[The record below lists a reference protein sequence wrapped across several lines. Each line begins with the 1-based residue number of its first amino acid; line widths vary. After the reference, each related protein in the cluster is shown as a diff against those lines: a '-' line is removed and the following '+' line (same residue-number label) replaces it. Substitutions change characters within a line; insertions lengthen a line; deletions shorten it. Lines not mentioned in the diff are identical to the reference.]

1 MTRNIGASA
10 RARLK
15 KYADEHKEE
24 FNLTLTHYGLERLLY
39 RMSISRHADT
49 FLLKGALLFSLWY
62 RHPHRPTRD
71 VDLLGFGPS
80 DIASLVA
87 IFREICAVAADDG
100 VKFGIDDIKGAEIRT
115 TTGYGGVRIDVPA
128 ELDGARMSL
137 QFDIA
142 FGDAVTPGP
151 EEVQYPVL
159 LQDMPAPK
167 LRAYPKYTAFAEK
180 LHAICLFGMV
190 NTRLKDYFDLHV
202 LLHEEALDPAKLH
215 RATTATFE
223 RRKMPMP
230 QAVPVGLT
238 DAFATD
244 TAKQTQWKAFLKK
257 NKLDPLDL
265 GSVVSEIREAL
276 AKLQAEGA
284 APSA

>member
-15 KYADEHKEE
+15 NYADEHKEE

-62 RHPHRPTRD
+62 QHPHRPTRD
-71 VDLLGFGPS
+71 ADLLAFGPS

-87 IFREICAVAADDG
+87 TFQEICAITVNDG
-100 VKFGIDDIKGAEIRT
+100 VSFGIDGIKGAEIRKT
-115 TTGYGGVRIDVPA
+115 AGYGGVRIDVPA

-137 QFDIA
+137 QFDIG

-151 EEVQYPVL
+151 EDVQYPVL

-167 LRAYPKYTAFAEK
+167 LRAYPKYTVVAEK
-180 LHAICLFGMV
+180 LHAICLLGMV

-202 LLHEEALDPAKLH
+202 LLHEDALDQAKLQ

-230 QAVPVGLT
+230 QTVPVGLT
-238 DAFATD
+238 GAFATD
-244 TAKQTQWKAFLKK
+244 AVKQTQWKAFLKK
-257 NKLDPLDL
+257 NKLDPLEL
-265 GSVVSEIREAL
+265 GSVVSGIREAF
-276 AKLQAEGA
+276 AKLQSEGA
-284 APSA
+284 RST